1 MHDVMRK
8 RLLRKLEAL
17 PEAQL
22 YQVLDFIEFLE
33 AKYAPGVAPE
43 PTGLQRFAER
53 FEDHMRARAISPR
66 VMGGTMALLGA
77 AGRVL
82 DGIAEAGRELFGG
95 GTRAARPEPAEGPGS
110 PDGPGPAARDATSVA
125 PGERG

>member
-53 FEDHMRARAISPR
+53 VEDRMRARAISPR
-66 VMGGTMALLGA
+66 VMGGAMALLGA

-82 DGIAEAGRELFGG
+82 DGIAQTGRELFGG
-95 GTRAARPEPAEGPGS
+95 GPSAARPERSADGPGS
-110 PDGPGPAARDATSVA
+110 PAPAARDATSA
-125 PGERG
+125 SPGE